1 MLAAIVLHLQ
11 PVTSAKLPVSHGTFA
26 YAAALELL
34 LRFDPLL
41 ARTLHQTKPHKP
53 FTVSPLLNAE
63 VREGKELILS
73 PEKVYIWRLT
83 GLTKEVSE
91 RFLNFTTNMGGVRI
105 GDSIFSIVKVVTKT
119 EEHPDAGCD
128 DYETIWER
136 WGQITPPKAITFYF
150 ITPTTFRSGRFEQPF
165 PSPKL
170 IFGSLSALWDTF
182 SPHPIGNLKEIVE
195 ETVVLTNW
203 KGETRRVDFG
213 SYRTVGFVG
222 KFTYRVAERIPELN
236 RLLGL
241 LSEFAFYSG
250 VGWQTTHGMG
260 QVRVEIVP

>member
-11 PVTSAKLPVSHGTFA
+11 PVTLARLPVSHGTFG
-26 YAAALELL
+26 YAAALEMF
-34 LRFDPLL
+34 LRLDPLL
-41 ARTLHQTKPHKP
+41 AKTMHQVKPHKP
-53 FTVSPLLNAE
+53 FTVSPLLDAE
-63 VREGKELILS
+63 MTGKELVLS
-73 PEKVYIWRLT
+73 PEKVYTWRLT

-91 RFLNFTTNMGGVRI
+91 HLLNFSANMGGVRI
-105 GDSIFSIVKVVTKT
+105 GDAVFSIVKVTAKT
-119 EEHPDAGCD
+119 EEHPDAGQD
-128 DYETIWER
+128 DYEAMWER
-136 WGQITPPKAITFYF
+136 WGQTTPPKAVTLHF

-165 PSPKL
+165 PLPKFV
-170 IFGSLSALWDTF
+170 FGSLSALWDTF
-182 SPHPIGNLKEIVE
+182 SPHPIGKLKEIVE

-203 KGETRRVDFG
+203 KGETRRVEFG
-213 SYRTVGFVG
+213 SYRTVGFIG

-260 QVRVEIVP
+260 QVRVEIAH